1 MSHVYSRRLG
11 VGTVFSAFFASMQWR
26 LMLLWVVFMLLP
38 AAIIAMPVWGVLG
51 SQLDLSIGAAR
62 LAHEF
67 DGAAFADIFGA
78 LSEHKLALNGTFVLA
93 TAVTLLLSPF
103 LTGMATTAII
113 APRTP
118 GFGEL
123 AHGGLVEYG
132 RQFRLM
138 LLSLL
143 PLGIAFAL
151 ASFGFSKVADR
162 TELAIT
168 EDEVETIGRIAMII
182 ALGLFVFAHAT
193 VEAGRAQFAADTR
206 LRSAFRAWWRG
217 FKLVLRRPFAM
228 LAIYVAITAVGLAI
242 AGLLGVWRINVPRAT
257 GVGFLLAFGVTQLIV
272 IANAWFRT
280 ARLHAFTSAVRAS

>member
-1 MSHVYSRRLG
+1 MNHVYSRRLG
-11 VGTVFSAFFASMQWR
+11 VGTVFRAFFAAMQWR
-26 LMLLWVVFMLLP
+26 LMLLWALFMLLP

-51 SQLDLSIGAAR
+51 SQFDYSLGAAGMAR
-62 LAHEF
+62 GF
-67 DGAAFADIFGA
+67 DGAAFADMFA
-78 LSEHKLALNGTFVLA
+78 VLSDHKLALNGIFLLA
-93 TAVTLLLSPF
+93 TAITLLLSPF

-113 APRTP
+113 APRSP

-168 EDEVETIGRIAMII
+168 EEEVKTIGRIAMCV

-193 VEAGRAQFAADTR
+193 VEAARAQFAVDAR

-228 LAIYVAITAVGLAI
+228 LAVYLAITVVGLAI
-242 AGLLGVWRINVPRAT
+242 AALLGVWRINVPRGT
-257 GVGFLLAFGVTQLIV
+257 GAGFLLAFVVTQLIV
-272 IANAWFRT
+272 VANAWLRT
-280 ARLHAFTSAVRAS
+280 ARLHAFTSVVRAS